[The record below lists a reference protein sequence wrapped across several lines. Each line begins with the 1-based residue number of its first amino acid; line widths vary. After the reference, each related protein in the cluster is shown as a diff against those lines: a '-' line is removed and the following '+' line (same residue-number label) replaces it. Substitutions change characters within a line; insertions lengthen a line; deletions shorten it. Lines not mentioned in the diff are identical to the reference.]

1 MCNSNTLGLIF
12 HPPITRLPEEDTLS
26 TDTSWLTAQQ
36 CLFDIQKCFLAEKK
50 NCVVSRNNYLF
61 PPPSQERWKA
71 NLPCWDELQ

>member
-61 PPPSQERWKA
+61 PPPVSREMESKPPM
-71 NLPCWDELQ
+71 LG